1 MVDQLSDVRVTLELP
16 QNLLLALQSDS
27 RRMLDH
33 DLFMCRSSARV
44 LSGCGPLMLDGL
56 DAPTWRSILSREASA
71 RQHTRLSHPL
81 PPDRSVKA
89 KPWRPLRNL
98 AQNQN
103 KDMNGHAGL
112 AEMKVDSGVIFCSRL
127 IVAAQVLEGG
137 FIGAEA
143 LRVAVGAYWIIHWL
157 AD

>member
-1 MVDQLSDVRVTLELP
+1 MLRESTCLVSCEATDSLLDVLVTECTFVAFAFEESCE
-16 QNLLLALQSDS
+16 QD
-27 RRMLDH
+27 LDIPH
-33 DLFMCRSSARV
+33 
-44 LSGCGPLMLDGL
+44 
-56 DAPTWRSILSREASA
+56 W
-71 RQHTRLSHPL
+71 
-81 PPDRSVKA
+81 
-89 KPWRPLRNL
+89 NL
-98 AQNQN
+98 AVYE
-103 KDMNGHAGL
+103 DMNGHAGL